1 MKKINL
7 LLLAIIF
14 SFSATAQD
22 TDGEGETEK
31 KATDMDKILPASG
44 DYAIGFDATPLF
56 NFALNAVNI
65 MNNTGATAQHPGYV
79 SGFNQTLIGKYF
91 VDQST
96 AYRITVGINSSS
108 TATTNFIDHPYDSSG
123 GEPLEVENVTKNRSM
138 NVSIGGGLEK
148 RRGYGRLQGFYGG
161 EAILGFN
168 SSATINEYGI
178 EMDSATINDG
188 IVGGSTNSR
197 TLKEKDGL
205 GFSIGLRGFVGV
217 EYFFLPKMAVGAEFG
232 WGFMYS
238 ITPRGSKE
246 TESWNSTDQQAEV
259 EENDGSTKSRTSGF
273 SVDQGYNSG
282 AAGALK
288 LTIHF

>member
-7 LLLAIIF
+7 FFLAIIF
-14 SFSATAQD
+14 AFSATAQD
-22 TDGEGETEK
+22 TEGEENTEK

-79 SGFNQTLIGKYF
+79 SGFNQTIIGKYF
-91 VDQST
+91 VDKST
-96 AYRITVGINSSS
+96 AYRVTVGINSNSS
-108 TATTNFIDHPYDSSG
+108 ATTSFDDHPYDSSG
-123 GEPLEVENVTKNRSM
+123 GEPVEYKDVTKNRSM

-161 EAILGFN
+161 EAIIGLN
-168 SSATINEYGI
+168 SSAAINKYGL
-178 EMDSATINDG
+178 EMDSATVNDVIG
-188 IVGGSTNSR
+188 DTR
-197 TLKEKDGL
+197 TLKSKDGL

-238 ITPRGSKE
+238 INPRGSVE
-246 TESWNSTDQQAEV
+246 TESWNATDQEAEI
-259 EENDGSTKSRTSGF
+259 EEDKGSTKTRTSGF

>member
-65 MNNTGATAQHPGYV
+65 MGNTGTTAQHPGYV

-96 AYRITVGINSSS
+96 AYRITLGINSSS
-108 TATTNFIDHPYDSSG
+108 TATTIFDDHPYDSSG

-178 EMDSATINDG
+178 EMDSATVNDG
-188 IVGGSTNSR
+188 HIPPPAKR

-205 GFSIGLRGFVGV
+205 GFSIALRGFVGV

-246 TESWNSTDQQAEV
+246 TESWNFTDQQVEV
-259 EENDGSTKSRTSGF
+259 EENDGSSKSRTSGF
-273 SVDQGYNSG
+273 SVDQGYNS

>member
-7 LLLAIIF
+7 LLLAVIF

-22 TDGEGETEK
+22 TEGEGDTEK
-31 KATDMDKILPASG
+31 KSTDMDKILPASG

-79 SGFNQTLIGKYF
+79 SGFNQTIIGKYF
-91 VDQST
+91 VDKST
-96 AYRITVGINSSS
+96 AYRVTVGINSNS
-108 TATTNFIDHPYDSSG
+108 TATTSFADHPYDSSG
-123 GEPLEVENVTKNRSM
+123 GEPVEYKNVTKNRSM

-161 EAILGFN
+161 EAIIGFN
-168 SSATINEYGI
+168 SSATVNEFGV
-178 EMDSATINDG
+178 EMDSATVNDG
-188 IVGGSTNSR
+188 FVATTR
-197 TLKEKDGL
+197 TLKSKAGL
-205 GFSIGLRGFVGV
+205 GFSLGLRGFVGV

-238 ITPRGSKE
+238 INPRGSVE
-246 TESWNSTDQQAEV
+246 TESWNFADQEAVV
-259 EENDGSTKSRTSGF
+259 EENDGATKSRTSGF